1 MIYID
6 SSVALAHL
14 LNEQRRLPDTAWN
27 EQRITSSR
35 LLEYEVWNR
44 LHAKGFAV
52 SLVLSAREFIDGI
65 ELVDLTPRVLSRA
78 LMPFPLE
85 VRTLDGL
92 HLATAD
98 YLRGDGE
105 NIEFA
110 TYDVRMLAAA
120 RAIGIAIYAP

>member
-14 LNEQRRLPDTAWN
+14 LNEQRRLPDAVWN
-27 EQRITSSR
+27 EQIVTSSR

-44 LHAKGFAV
+44 LHAKGFAA
-52 SLVLSAREFIDGI
+52 SLARSARDFIEAIEFV
-65 ELVDLTPRVLSRA
+65 ELTPRVLSRA

-85 VRTLDGL
+85 VRTLDRL

-98 YLRGDGE
+98 YLRSEGE
-105 NIEFA
+105 NIELA
-110 TYDVRMLAAA
+110 TYDARILAAA
-120 RAIGIAIYAP
+120 RALGIAIYEP

>member
-14 LNEQRRLPDTAWN
+14 LNEQRRLPDTVWN

-52 SLVLSAREFIDGI
+52 SLVLSAREFIDSI

-78 LMPFPLE
+78 LMSFPLE

-105 NIEFA
+105 NIELA

-120 RAIGIAIYAP
+120 RALGIAIYAP